1 MLVHTTAQRISL
13 PYKTKAAARSDAS
26 LPNPRRNSKGGNT
39 KFLQSLS
46 LSPVGRKRT
55 QRARLH
61 ATSEASATE
70 EGQKRSESQDTEA
83 INLLISIGL
92 SRAAAIECFSKASQ
106 NAYWSKVD
114 IYQNIELVI
123 GYLRELG
130 ISNETILQLIPK
142 QPNVLSYDVENRIKP
157 LIEYLIS
164 IGIASEDVP
173 GVIAARPNLLGLDVE
188 NNLKRMVDYLVY
200 DGKTKEEVLDFVTKT
215 L

>member
-1 MLVHTTAQRISL
+1 MLFITFLNFDGMLFKAQRVLRI
-13 PYKTKAAARSDAS
+13 
-26 LPNPRRNSKGGNT
+26 
-39 KFLQSLS
+39 
-46 LSPVGRKRT
+46 RT
-55 QRARLH
+55 RWMSYGKCL
-61 ATSEASATE
+61 
-70 EGQKRSESQDTEA
+70 
-83 INLLISIGL
+83 
-92 SRAAAIECFSKASQ
+92 F
-106 NAYWSKVD
+106 
-114 IYQNIELVI
+114 
-123 GYLRELG
+123 
-130 ISNETILQLIPK
+130 LQLIPK